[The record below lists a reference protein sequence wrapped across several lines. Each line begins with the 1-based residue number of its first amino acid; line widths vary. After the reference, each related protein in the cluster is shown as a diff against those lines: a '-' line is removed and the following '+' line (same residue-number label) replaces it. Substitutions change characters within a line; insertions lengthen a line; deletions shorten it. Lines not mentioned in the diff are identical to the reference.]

1 VISKEG
7 RIIAE
12 SNNKVILNSD
22 PTAHAEILAI
32 REAAGFLRT
41 HDLDGCILYTSCEP
55 CPMCLGAI
63 YWSGIKRVVYASD
76 RRDAA
81 IAGFDDEM
89 IYNEIS
95 LDPSMRRITFE
106 QIIDTEAKEVFR
118 NGIIM
123 TEKPHIRTVP
133 ELMRLEREFFTR
145 DVLDVAPG
153 LLSKM
158 LAIKSI
164 NGNIRKYYI
173 QKPKPIAAQ
182 TTKPAMPA
190 GDEPENRN
198 NVP

>member
-1 VISKEG
+1 MYDDKKFLRKAIEIANYGIKKGCGPFGAVISKDG

-32 REAAGFLRT
+32 REAAGFLRK

-89 IYNEIS
+89 IYHEIS
-95 LDPSMRRITFE
+95 LDPSKRRITFE
-106 QIIDTEAKEVFR
+106 QIKDTEAKEVFR
-118 NGIIM
+118 EWDQYDDK
-123 TEKPHIRTVP
+123 TP
-133 ELMRLEREFFTR
+133 
-145 DVLDVAPG
+145 
-153 LLSKM
+153 
-158 LAIKSI
+158 
-164 NGNIRKYYI
+164 Y
-173 QKPKPIAAQ
+173 
-182 TTKPAMPA
+182 
-190 GDEPENRN
+190 
-198 NVP
+198 